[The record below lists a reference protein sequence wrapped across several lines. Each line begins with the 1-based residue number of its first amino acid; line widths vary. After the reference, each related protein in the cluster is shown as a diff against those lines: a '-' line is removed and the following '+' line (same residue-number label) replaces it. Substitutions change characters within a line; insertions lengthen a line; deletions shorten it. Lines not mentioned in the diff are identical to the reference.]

1 MCVALEYNLPLEVM
15 FIHRVQRREIGFF
28 VEEKVCWKD
37 THTHNSTQS
46 TIADGTMDVVV
57 RCLKVRRSMEENISE
72 GPVFF
77 IQGLLHTTTNLE
89 KVLERF
95 RFLNKRDGEIGR

>member
-1 MCVALEYNLPLEVM
+1 MALEYNLPLEVM

-37 THTHNSTQS
+37 THNSTQS

-57 RCLKVRRSMEENISE
+57 RCSKVRRSMEENISE
-72 GPVFF
+72 GPVFSV
-77 IQGLLHTTTNLE
+77 QVLL
-89 KVLERF
+89 
-95 RFLNKRDGEIGR
+95 

>member
-1 MCVALEYNLPLEVM
+1 MALEYNLPLEVM

-72 GPVFF
+72 GGPVFLYK
-77 IQGLLHTTTNLE
+77 GYVLHTTTNLE

-95 RFLNKRDGEIGR
+95 RFLNKRARRDR